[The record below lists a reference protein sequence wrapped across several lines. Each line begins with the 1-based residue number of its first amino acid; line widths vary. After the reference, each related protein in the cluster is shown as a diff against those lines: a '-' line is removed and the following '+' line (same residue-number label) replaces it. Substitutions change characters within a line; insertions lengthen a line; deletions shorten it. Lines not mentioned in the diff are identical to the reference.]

1 MKTLIIYGLLVM
13 AMLNLTSCDL
23 FFDTLPPKTIVY
35 NLGFNFQDSSGNDLV
50 KGIGLEEWIPSDIAM
65 KDALSGTVNRDLY
78 VLDII
83 VSEPCTN
90 WDNEI
95 YNAPA
100 RPGFEPDVNRPK
112 LTMNNNNGTCYLNN
126 SFSVPA
132 EDCPEQK
139 ILTYK
144 LKIDYVFGD
153 DAVYEFITYWDVPK
167 KYLPDNSKFAKC
179 YRIEFDGNEIIPE
192 TPEDESRNYSAT
204 IILK

>member
-1 MKTLIIYGLLVM
+1 MKTLIRYGLWVM
-13 AMLNLTSCDL
+13 AMMNLTSCDL
-23 FFDTLPPKTIVY
+23 FYDTLPPKTIVY
-35 NLGFNFQDSSGNDLV
+35 NLGFNFQDSTGNDLV

-65 KDALSGTVNRDLY
+65 KDALSGTVNRDFY

-90 WDNEI
+90 WDNDI
-95 YNAPA
+95 YNIPA
-100 RPGFEPDVNRPK
+100 SPGFEPDVNRPK
-112 LTMNNNNGTCYLNN
+112 FTMNNNNGTCYLSN

-132 EDCPEQK
+132 DDCPEQE

-144 LKIDYVFGD
+144 MKIAHVFGD
-153 DAVYEFITYWDVPK
+153 EAVYELVTYWDVPK
-167 KYLPDNSKFAKC
+167 KYLSDNSKFAKC

-192 TPEDESRNYSAT
+192 TPEDESKNYSAT

>member
-1 MKTLIIYGLLVM
+1 MKTLIRYGLWVM
-13 AMLNLTSCDL
+13 AMMNLTSCDL

-35 NLGFNFQDSSGNDLV
+35 NLGFNFQDSTGNDLV

-65 KDALSGTVNRDLY
+65 KDALSGTVNRDFY

-90 WDNEI
+90 WDNDI
-95 YNAPA
+95 YNVPA

-112 LTMNNNNGTCYLNN
+112 LTMNNNNGT
-126 SFSVPA
+126 
-132 EDCPEQK
+132 
-139 ILTYK
+139 YK
-144 LKIDYVFGD
+144 LKIAHVFGD
-153 DAVYEFITYWDVPK
+153 KAVYEFVTYWDVPK
-167 KYLPDNSKFAKC
+167 KYLSDNSKFAKC

-192 TPEDESRNYSAT
+192 TPEDESKNYSAT